1 MSNNN
6 QEKKING
13 SRMLIEALHLED
25 VKVIFGYPG
34 GAVLNIYDEIFKQ
47 DYFRHILVRHEQAAL
62 HAADGYARASGKVG
76 VAIITSGPGFTN
88 AVTGIATA
96 FTDSIPLVVI
106 SGQVPLPQ
114 IGTDSFQEIDA
125 VGISRPCTKHNYLVQ
140 SIKDLPRIIKEAFYI
155 ARSGRPG
162 PVLVDIPKDI
172 SAQIDYFNY
181 PKAISL
187 ATYKPTIRGNLRQ
200 IKKLANVILDSK
212 NPLFYIGGGAVIS
225 DSFDEVRELL
235 NLTQIPSVETLM
247 ARGIAQGS
255 ENFLGMLGM
264 HGTYAANM
272 AASEC
277 DLLISLGARFD
288 DRVTG
293 KVSEF
298 AKFAK
303 IAHIDI
309 DPSSIGKIIEV
320 NYPIVGDLKL
330 VLQDL
335 INELRDK
342 PLSDSVASERRA
354 WISKLKK
361 WSETHPL
368 KYKDSIESNALHISK
383 KEGKSVKPL
392 LKPQWVIEQTGKILG
407 SRAVVSTDVGQHQ
420 MWVAQ
425 FYPFSQKRQ
434 FITSGGL
441 GTMGYGLPA
450 NIGVAV
456 ALSEANSPTLAGD
469 ATFSSP
475 TLAGGAR
482 GGVEKTNHT
491 INQNDNLDS
500 IKTQNLDSKKQTNF
514 TKAQEPTPQPPQISI
529 SGREGGYNP
538 TKDSIESKSQNTKK
552 DSKDSIESN
561 QKIALSFSGDGGIL
575 MNIQELMT
583 CVESNIKTINIILN
597 NGYLGMVK
605 QWQDFFYEKRL
616 SHVDLAQPNFTQ
628 LASSFGVL
636 GLEAH
641 TKEEFI
647 NALQTAINSPKT
659 SLINVWVD
667 RDEIVL
673 PMVPGGNPLYKMIL
687 E

>member
-1 MSNNN
+1 MSKIESN
-6 QEKKING
+6 KING
-13 SRMLIEALHLED
+13 SKMLVEALHLEG

-47 DYFRHILVRHEQAAL
+47 KYFRHILVRHEQAAL

-114 IGTDSFQEIDA
+114 IGTDAFQEIDA

-140 SIKDLPRIIKEAFYI
+140 SINDLPRILKEAFYI

-172 SAQIDYFNY
+172 SAQIAEFKY
-181 PKAISL
+181 PDSISL
-187 ATYKPTIRGNLRQ
+187 ATYKPTLRGNLRQ
-200 IKKLANVILDSK
+200 IKKLANVILESK

-225 DSFDEVRELL
+225 NSFDEVRELL
-235 NLTQIPSVETLM
+235 EITQIPSVETLM
-247 ARGIAQGS
+247 ARGIAQG
-255 ENFLGMLGM
+255 NPHFLGMLGM
-264 HGTYAANM
+264 HGSYAANM

-298 AKFAK
+298 AKYAK

-335 INELRDK
+335 NNELRDK
-342 PLSDSVASERRA
+342 DIESSVASERVA
-354 WISKLKK
+354 WREKLKK
-361 WSETHPL
+361 WSNLHPL
-368 KYKDSIESNALHISK
+368 SYKDSNFSSLKVSK
-383 KEGKSVKPL
+383 KQGESVKPL
-392 LKPQWVIEQTGKILG
+392 LKPQWVIEKCGEILG
-407 SRAVVSTDVGQHQ
+407 NRAVVTTDVGQHQ

-425 FYPFSQKRQ
+425 FYPFSEKRQ

-456 ALSEANSPTLAGD
+456 ALSEMES
-469 ATFSSP
+469 
-475 TLAGGAR
+475 R
-482 GGVEKTNHT
+482 HT
-491 INQNDNLDS
+491 ERSEVSKNMES
-500 IKTQNLDSKKQTNF
+500 TQNLDSKNL
-514 TKAQEPTPQPPQISI
+514 P
-529 SGREGGYNP
+529 
-538 TKDSIESKSQNTKK
+538 
-552 DSKDSIESN
+552 
-561 QKIALSFSGDGGIL
+561 KIALSFSGDGGIL

-583 CVESNIKTINIILN
+583 SVESNIKSINIILN

-616 SHVDLAQPNFTQ
+616 SHVDLSQPDFAK
-628 LASSFGVL
+628 LAESFGAL
-636 GLEAH
+636 GLEARN
-641 TKEEFI
+641 KEEFI
-647 NALQTAINSPKT
+647 DALNTAITSDKV